1 MKTWTGPLSLR
12 RRAPFRRPER
22 ATPRPVRTATA
33 PARAA
38 EPATASAAADHL
50 LSEVVA
56 AAMLVGRGTAVR
68 VVVCNAPASM
78 DFDELLVIADRYGVS
93 IEPIVRVGGGGLD
106 LAVVSRAAS
115 DG

>member
-1 MKTWTGPLSLR
+1 MKTWTRPLSLR

-22 ATPRPVRTATA
+22 ATPRPIRMETA

-38 EPATASAAADHL
+38 EAAATAADHL
-50 LSEVVA
+50 LCEVVA

>member
-1 MKTWTGPLSLR
+1 MA
-12 RRAPFRRPER
+12 AP
-22 ATPRPVRTATA
+22 AA

-38 EPATASAAADHL
+38 EPSTAASDHL
-50 LSEVVA
+50 LAEVQA

-68 VVVCNAPASM
+68 VVVCNAPASI
-78 DFDELLVIADRYGVS
+78 DFDELLVIADRHGVR

-115 DG
+115 GG